1 MRLCVPILALLAL
14 AGCAHIDSSS
24 PNPQTK
30 SASSA
35 TSDPATDPNYPFSQ
49 VGVVYDTV
57 LEAMLPKCFASDLAA
72 EKVHLQPLRDFIA
85 KTLPRKKFI
94 EQMTSQSRSTLER
107 ARTDLEFRKTKEFE
121 DAFAVAI
128 NVAVPMAQIMI
139 AGRFDVYHRKFAYP
153 DELTKQLFP
162 NATDTEQEEF
172 ISWITGEVT
181 PEDFAKDMAEWTAKK
196 QIEPGDRIL
205 SFATSNFY
213 WELMAGRQ
221 GYLIVRDNKIVDVI
235 TTFMN

>member
-1 MRLCVPILALLAL
+1 MRSHLPLLALLAL
-14 AGCAHIDSSS
+14 TGCAHIDSAS

-57 LEAMLPKCFASDLAA
+57 LEAILPQCFTSDPAA
-72 EKVHLQPLRDFIA
+72 EKVHLQPLREFIA
-85 KTLPRKKFI
+85 KTLPREKFI

-139 AGRFDVYHRKFAYP
+139 AGRFDVYRRKFAYP
-153 DELTKQLFP
+153 SPLTAPLFANTSDSEQEKMISNIVREVSPENFAKECVAWKVTKQL
-162 NATDTEQEEF
+162 
-172 ISWITGEVT
+172 
-181 PEDFAKDMAEWTAKK
+181 
-196 QIEPGDRIL
+196 EPGDRIFEFGSSSL
-205 SFATSNFY
+205 S
-213 WELMAGRQ
+213 WELLAGRQ

-235 TTFMN
+235 TTMLN